1 MRLDFPKVAPASFSK
16 RAFATAAA
24 AAALIASMA
33 APAAAQQNGSGWQ
46 PGPGGVLDNTY
57 AGFIDQPGNGGTVPG
72 SGSFAFT
79 GWFVDQTAQGWA
91 GADQGQVWL
100 GTMDGGGRMI
110 AQLNIA
116 QSRPD
121 VAAALGNPYYA
132 ASGFNAVIQGSSV
145 PGGAQTLN
153 VYMHT
158 PGKGWWFK
166 GVNVNGGGAAA
177 AAAPAPSGSAAT
189 TGGAAPTGSVTA
201 PTESQNVTAKGST
214 QFTITGTA
222 TDPVTGAGGIDEV
235 DVWIFGERGSGSG
248 TDLGDANLNGDGTWS
263 LTFSPTKFPST
274 HTNIYVYIHS
284 KTTGQTTELVR
295 GFNIVG

>member
-1 MRLDFPKVAPASFSK
+1 MRLEFPKVFLSMAPK

-24 AAALIASMA
+24 VAALIAGMA
-33 APAAAQQNGSGWQ
+33 SPAAAQQAGSGWQ
-46 PGPGGVLDNTY
+46 PGPDSVLDNTY
-57 AGFIDQPGNGGTVPG
+57 TGFIDQPSGGGTVPG
-72 SGSFAFT
+72 SGSFALT

-100 GTMDGGGRMI
+100 GTMDGGGKML

-121 VAAALGNPYYA
+121 VANALGNPFYA
-132 ASGFNAVIQGSSV
+132 ASGFNAVVQGSSV

-158 PGKGWWFK
+158 PGKGWWFES
-166 GVNVNGGGAAA
+166 VNVNGGGAAT
-177 AAAPAPSGSAAT
+177 AAAPAPSAGTA
-189 TGGAAPTGSVTA
+189 TGGTAPTGTVTA
-201 PTESQNVTAKGST
+201 PTESQNVSAKGGA
-214 QFTITGTA
+214 QFTIMGTA
-222 TDPVTGAGGIDEV
+222 NDPVNGPGAIDSV
-235 DVWIFGERGSGSG
+235 DVWIFGERNSDSG
-248 TDLGDANLNGDGTWS
+248 TDLGNANLNGDGTWS

-274 HTNIYVYIHS
+274 HTNIYVYVHS
-284 KTTGQTTELVR
+284 KVTGQTTELIR

>member
-1 MRLDFPKVAPASFSK
+1 MRFAFPTSPKSFL
-16 RAFATAAA
+16 TALGSL
-24 AAALIASMA
+24 ALIASMA
-33 APAAAQQNGSGWQ
+33 TPAAAQSAGSGWQ
-46 PGPGGVLDNTY
+46 PGPGGILDNTY

-72 SGSFAFT
+72 SGSFAVT

-100 GTMDGGGRMI
+100 GTMDGGGKML

-121 VAAALGNPYYA
+121 VASALGNPYDV
-132 ASGFNAVIQGSSV
+132 ASGFSGVVQGSAV
-145 PGGAQTLN
+145 PGGPQTLN

-158 PGKGWWFK
+158 GGKGWWFK
-166 GVNVNGGGAAA
+166 SVNVNGGGTG
-177 AAAPAPSGSAAT
+177 AAAPAPSAGTAP
-189 TGGAAPTGSVTA
+189 GGAPTGNVSA
-201 PTESQNVTAKGST
+201 PTESQNVSAKGSAS
-214 QFTITGTA
+214 FTITGNA
-222 TDPVTGAGGIDEV
+222 NDPKFGPSAIDVV
-235 DVWIFGERGSGSG
+235 DVWIFGERDSGSGS
-248 TDLGDANLNGDGTWS
+248 DLGEATLNGDGTWS

-284 KTTGQTTELVR
+284 KATGQTTELIR